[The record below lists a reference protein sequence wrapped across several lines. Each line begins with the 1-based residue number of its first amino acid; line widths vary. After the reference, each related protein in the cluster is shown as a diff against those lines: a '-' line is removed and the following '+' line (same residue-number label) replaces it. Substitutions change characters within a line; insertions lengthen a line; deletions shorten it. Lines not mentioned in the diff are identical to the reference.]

1 MFGLFKKK
9 DKGVPVRDKFWMNEQ
24 AKWQA
29 CFEWYQQNPQTVFI
43 FWFEESRNH
52 LCQYFK
58 SKAVSDIHIVDA
70 NFANAFQQN
79 DPVIFIEH
87 FPLFAEE
94 QQKFMDLGL
103 KEAVIYSSLDDAILD
118 IFGGEKIVEMMRKM
132 GMKEDEMIQNNMITM
147 SVKRAQKKIASK
159 AIISGTAKSQRD
171 WLQNAGLAK
180 DKN

>member
-9 DKGVPVRDKFWMNEQ
+9 DKGVPVTDKIWMNEQ

-29 CFEWYQQNPQTVFI
+29 CFELYQQNPQTVFI
-43 FWFEESRNH
+43 SWFEESRNH
-52 LCQYFK
+52 LRRYFE

-70 NFANAFQQN
+70 NFAIAFQHN

-94 QQKFMDLGL
+94 QQKFIDLGL
-103 KEAVIYSSLDDAILD
+103 KEAVIYSSLDEAIFD
-118 IFGGEKIVEMMRKM
+118 IFGGEKIIDMMRKM
-132 GMKEDEMIQNNMITM
+132 SMKEDEMIQNSMITM
-147 SVKRAQKKIASK
+147 SVKRAQEKIASK
-159 AIISGTAKSQRD
+159 AIISGTVQSQRD
-171 WLQNAGLAK
+171 WLQHAGLAK